1 MVKYNFPNKKKKNER
16 NEKNERG
23 ISDENSQLMH
33 LVSTQ
38 SLGLRISLQ
47 KGPTALE
54 KGLSHSRKYP
64 NFYNNK
70 CLKF

>member
-1 MVKYNFPNKKKKNER
+1 
-16 NEKNERG
+16 
-23 ISDENSQLMH
+23 MH

-54 KGLSHSRKYP
+54 KGLPHSKKYP

-70 CLKF
+70 CLKFLFKKKPHAISPTSKMASRKLDQ